1 MKKSELIQLT
11 QVIEHLVARE
21 VRKQLPQLIGEAF
34 QNMMGKSVVSERQ
47 KHVQQ
52 SISEVVEQ
60 IEPAMVAD
68 PDDFKMSM
76 RELFAGAI
84 PTGVRMPIHEEG
96 SIAPQ
101 QPKHY
106 TKDPKI
112 NAILNETVSD
122 LRQRERMVG
131 GAAFMGGYSPSIEMA
146 SAAMPGTVGAGEMMN
161 EGEVP
166 AFARNMPS
174 MPNMSPG
181 VPLSRPPQA
190 MSESHI
196 PGEMIPEGISALD
209 VARQVPLSQPVAKAL
224 TKNYSAMMKL
234 IDNKRKKI

>member
-76 RELFAGAI
+76 RDLFAGAI

-166 AFARNMPS
+166 A
-174 MPNMSPG
+174 SPG